1 MTEDEKELT
10 SVCPSLNPPAY
21 VFLFFILLSL
31 TGCGCA
37 CAQHTHIQKK
47 FLSIQMIYN
56 PISLI
61 PHALYR
67 EINGYWVEWV
77 GRKEMVGNSS
87 LTFAA
92 IWHFAWGNQS
102 MMSVSWDV
110 VHTPSTLPISSSHP
124 NSVTLTSL
132 HLEQILKTFLKSGC
146 IILTPNMPQLY
157 KLYAER
163 KMCKV
168 LEISSYF

>member
-1 MTEDEKELT
+1 MNEDEKELT
-10 SVCPSLNPPAY
+10 SVCPSTNLPAY
-21 VFLFFILLSL
+21 VFLFFFLLLSL
-31 TGCGCA
+31 TGCA
-37 CAQHTHIQKK
+37 CAQHTHKKK

-61 PHALYR
+61 PHALYG

-102 MMSVSWDV
+102 MMSASWDV
-110 VHTPSTLPISSSHP
+110 VHTPLLSTLPISSSHP

-168 LEISSYF
+168 LKISSYF